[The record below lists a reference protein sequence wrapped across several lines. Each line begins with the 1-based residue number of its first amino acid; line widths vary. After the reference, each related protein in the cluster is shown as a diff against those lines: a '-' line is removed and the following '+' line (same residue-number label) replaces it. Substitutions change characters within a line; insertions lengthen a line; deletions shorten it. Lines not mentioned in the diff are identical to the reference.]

1 MDQRAPEPPGLPDLP
16 ALVDAHYMTLYRYAY
31 RLCGSEADAA
41 DLTQQTFLT
50 AQANLEQLRD
60 PEAVR
65 SWLFTITRNNFL
77 KSKRAQRT
85 RRTVSLEGAAEPLD
99 GCPSFSRIE
108 QEELQAVLD
117 ELPEEF
123 RTPLILF
130 YFQEFSYKQIA
141 RQMDVPIGTVMSRL
155 ARAKDH
161 LRRRLLP
168 EPDANP
174 LQAGSAVRQD
184 E

>member
-1 MDQRAPEPPGLPDLP
+1 MDPRAAEPPSLPE
-16 ALVDAHYMTLYRYAY
+16 LVDEHYMALYRYAY
-31 RLCGSEADAA
+31 RLSGCDADAA
-41 DLTQQTFLT
+41 DLTQQTFLA
-50 AQANLEQLRD
+50 AQANLDQLRD
-60 PEAVR
+60 PAAVR

-85 RRTVSLEGAAEPLD
+85 QRTVSLEQAAEPVD
-99 GCPSFSRIE
+99 GSHVPSRIE
-108 QEELQAVLD
+108 QEELQEVLD

-168 EPDANP
+168 EADANP
-174 LQAGSAVRQD
+174 LEAGSARHD
-184 E
+184 D